1 MILKFL
7 GGAQEVGRSAILLK
21 DDNRSLLFDYGV
33 KIDHKMEYPIATP
46 DVDGLIVSHA
56 HLDHSGSSPWL
67 YEGAPIPTF
76 GTIPTMELSTLLLE
90 DSLNIAKKQHHPR
103 RFHKRQ
109 IREFGQRFVSLEYGK
124 TARLGNFDIELYDAG
139 HICGSAITKVE
150 RAKAKDYKRIV
161 YTGDFKL
168 EKQSLHDGATVVES
182 DVLIMESTYAKKDH
196 VDRQQV
202 IDGLVS
208 SIREVLAN
216 GGTALLPAFAVGRS
230 QELLAILQANGLA
243 EMTHVDGMSRAAT
256 AIAMHHPGFLHNF
269 RLLSDAVDQVGWV
282 EDIEDRRAALKEP
295 SIILTT
301 SGMLN
306 GGPVLSYITKLNK
319 HSRIFLTGYQVEKT
333 NGRMLLEQ
341 GKIILDEVPRKI
353 ATPVSFHDLSAHA
366 GRNELLE
373 YVKRSSPQVVVCV
386 HGSEENAKSLMEDIN
401 ETGIEA
407 HAPQLGDTIRLDE

>member
-21 DDNRSLLFDYGV
+21 DDRSLLLDYGI
-33 KIDHKMEYPIATP
+33 KIDHKMEYPISTP

-56 HLDHSGSSPWL
+56 HLDHSGASPWL
-67 YEGAPIPTF
+67 YENAPVPTF
-76 GTIPTMELSTLLLE
+76 GTVATMELSTLLLE

-103 RFHKRQ
+103 KFHKKQ
-109 IREFGQRFVSLEYGK
+109 IREFGNRFVSLDYGK
-124 TARLGNFDIELYDAG
+124 AAMLGNFDIELYDAG

-150 RAKAKDYKRIV
+150 RTRAKDYQKVV

-168 EKQSLHDGATVVES
+168 NKQSLHDGATVVES
-182 DVLIMESTYAKKDH
+182 DVLIMESTYANKDH
-196 VDRQQV
+196 PDRQKIV
-202 IDGLVS
+202 DELVT
-208 SIREVLAN
+208 SIRGVLAD

-230 QELLAILQANGLA
+230 QELLAILEAAGLS

-256 AIAMHHPGFLHNF
+256 AIAMKHPSFLHNF
-269 RLLSDAVDQVGWV
+269 RLLSDAVQRVDW
-282 EDIEDRRAALKEP
+282 IEELDDRREALKEP

-319 HSRIFLTGYQVEKT
+319 HSKIFLTGYQPEET

-353 ATPVSFHDLSAHA
+353 TTPVSFHDLSAHA
-366 GRNELLE
+366 GRSELVE
-373 YVKRSSPQVVVCV
+373 YVRRSSPQVVICV
-386 HGSEENAKSLMEDIN
+386 HGSEENANSLVEDVKGM
-401 ETGIEA
+401 GIEA
-407 HAPQLGDTIRLDE
+407 HAPKIGDTIKLGE